1 MDKIDNKDNNQEVN
15 MDKNII
21 CNRKEDSTH
30 SHKYQT

>member
-15 MDKNII
+15 MDKNTIY
-21 CNRKEDSTH
+21 NRKEDSTH